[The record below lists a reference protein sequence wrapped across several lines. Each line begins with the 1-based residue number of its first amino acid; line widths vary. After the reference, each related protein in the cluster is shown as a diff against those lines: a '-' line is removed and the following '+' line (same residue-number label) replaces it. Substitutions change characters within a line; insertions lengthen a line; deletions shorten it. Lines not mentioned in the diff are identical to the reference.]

1 MLNIEFGNQFRGYN
15 ILVYLTLI
23 TSPPVTF
30 VIISALVIL
39 IALTLVSGA
48 SAYAYTEGVFD
59 DVIDLIEQD
68 EEVVEG
74 TIQEEPTII
83 ESELA
88 AFISLSTNFG
98 TNFYSMEEVDDG
110 DNNEVEEIVW
120 DNFTFQFDASES
132 VGNVENYTWDFGD
145 GNMFSGMDGSHSY
158 ELPGK
163 YLVTLTVRSSSENSD
178 SIQTEVI
185 VNFGGFVISD
195 NMECTCAPTAK
206 VTQIDLKVDP
216 EAKLISGETTVTHD
230 GSTEDCTQRLVIQL
244 CHLRVTIQEYSG
256 ESLVSEEVI
265 FDETFSTN
273 TKTVNFSINPNGN
286 NYKIL
291 LETDQIR
298 DWHKPNTEWFVK
310 Y

>member
-1 MLNIEFGNQFRGYN
+1 MLNIEFGNQFCGYN

-23 TSPPVTF
+23 TSPQVAIVKKT
-30 VIISALVIL
+30 SLVIL
-39 IALTLVSGA
+39 IALALVSGA

-68 EEVVEG
+68 EEVIED
-74 TIQEEPTII
+74 TIQEEPAII

-88 AFISLSTNFG
+88 ALISLNTNFG

-120 DNFTFQFDASES
+120 DNFTFQFDASGS
-132 VGNVENYTWDFGD
+132 TGNIVNYTWDFGD
-145 GNMFSGMDGSHSY
+145 GITFIGIEGSHSY

-163 YLVTLTVRSSSENSD
+163 YLVTMTVTSSYGNSD

-185 VNFGGFVISD
+185 VNFDGFVISD

-206 VTQIDLKVDP
+206 VTQIDLKIEP
-216 EAKLISGETTVTHD
+216 EATLVNGETTVTHD
-230 GSTEDCTQRLVIQL
+230 GSTEDCTQRLVIQQ

>member
-1 MLNIEFGNQFRGYN
+1 MC
-15 ILVYLTLI
+15 VVKK
-23 TSPPVTF
+23 TS
-30 VIISALVIL
+30 LVIL
-39 IALTLVSGA
+39 VALVLVSGA

-59 DVIDLIEQD
+59 QILELTED
-68 EEVVEG
+68 ETEVVESVVE
-74 TIQEEPTII
+74 EEPAVI
-83 ESELA
+83 ESDLS
-88 AFISLSTNFG
+88 AFISVNTNFG

-132 VGNVENYTWDFGD
+132 TGNIENYTWDFGD
-145 GNMFSGMDGSHSY
+145 GNILSGIQASHSY

-163 YLVTLTVRSSSENSD
+163 YMVTLSIISPDGNSASS
-178 SIQTEVI
+178 QTEII
-185 VNFGGFVISD
+185 VNFDGFVISD

-206 VTQIDLKVDP
+206 VTQIDLKIEP
-216 EAKLISGETTVTHD
+216 EADIVSGETTVTHD
-230 GSTEDCTQRLVIQL
+230 GSTEDCTQRLVIQK
-244 CHLRVTIQEYSG
+244 CHLRVTIQEFSG
-256 ESLVSEEVI
+256 ESVVSEEVI

-273 TKTVNFSINPNGN
+273 TKTVNFTINPNGN

-298 DWHKPNTEWFVK
+298 DWHKPNTEWFVQ

>member
-1 MLNIEFGNQFRGYN
+1 MAI
-15 ILVYLTLI
+15 VKK
-23 TSPPVTF
+23 TS
-30 VIISALVIL
+30 LVIL
-39 IALTLVSGA
+39 IALALVSGA
-48 SAYAYTEGVFD
+48 SAYAYSEGVFD
-59 DVIDLIEQD
+59 DVIDLMEQD
-68 EEVVEG
+68 EEVIED
-74 TIQEEPTII
+74 TIQEEPAII

-88 AFISLSTNFG
+88 ALISLNTNFG

-132 VGNVENYTWDFGD
+132 VGNIENYTWDFGD
-145 GNMFSGMDGSHSY
+145 GNMFSGIDGSHSY

-185 VNFGGFVISD
+185 VNFDGFVISD

-206 VTQIDLKVDP
+206 VTQIDLKVEP

-230 GSTEDCTQRLVIQL
+230 GSTEDCTQRLVIQQ

>member
-1 MLNIEFGNQFRGYN
+1 MKKTSLI
-15 ILVYLTLI
+15 ILT
-23 TSPPVTF
+23 
-30 VIISALVIL
+30 ALL
-39 IALTLVSGA
+39 LVSGA

-59 DVIDLIEQD
+59 QILELNED
-68 EEVVEG
+68 ETEVVESVVE
-74 TIQEEPTII
+74 EEPAII
-83 ESELA
+83 ESDLS
-88 AFISLSTNFG
+88 AFISVNTNFG

-132 VGNVENYTWDFGD
+132 TGNIENYTWDFGD
-145 GNMFSGMDGSHSY
+145 GNMFYDIEGSHSY

-163 YLVTLTVRSSSENSD
+163 YLATLTVISPVGNSA
-178 SIQTEVI
+178 SIQTEII
-185 VNFGGFVISD
+185 VNFDGFVISD

-206 VTQIDLKVDP
+206 VTQIDLKIEP
-216 EAKLISGETTVTHD
+216 EATLVNGETTVTHD
-230 GSTEDCTQRLVIQL
+230 GSTEDCTQRLIVQQ

-256 ESLVSEEVI
+256 GSVVSEEVI

-273 TKTVNFSINPNGN
+273 TKTVAFSFVPMNDN

-298 DWHKPNTEWFVK
+298 DWHKPNTAWFTE
-310 Y
+310 YRQ

>member
-1 MLNIEFGNQFRGYN
+1 MYLQC
-15 ILVYLTLI
+15 LTLI
-23 TSPPVTF
+23 TTPSVGI
-30 VIISALVIL
+30 VKKASLVIL
-39 IALTLVSGA
+39 ITLVLVSGA
-48 SAYAYTEGVFD
+48 SAYAFTEGIFD
-59 DVIDLIEQD
+59 GAIDLIEQD
-68 EEVVEG
+68 EEVVEN
-74 TIQEEPTII
+74 TVEEEPVVI
-83 ESELA
+83 EPELTA
-88 AFISLSTNFG
+88 LISLNTNLG

-132 VGNVENYTWDFGD
+132 KGNIENYTWDFGD
-145 GNMFSGMDGSHSY
+145 GNMIYGIEGSHSY

-163 YLVTLTVRSSSENSD
+163 YLATLTVISPIGNSA
-178 SIQTEVI
+178 SIQTEII
-185 VNFGGFVISD
+185 VNFDGFVISD

-206 VTQIDLKVDP
+206 VTQIDLKVEP

-230 GSTEDCTQRLVIQL
+230 GSTEDCTQRLVIQQ

-256 ESLVSEEVI
+256 ESLVSEDVI

-273 TKTVNFSINPNGN
+273 TKTVNFTINPNGN
-286 NYKIL
+286 NYRIL

>member
-1 MLNIEFGNQFRGYN
+1 MAI
-15 ILVYLTLI
+15 VKK
-23 TSPPVTF
+23 TS
-30 VIISALVIL
+30 LVIL
-39 IALTLVSGA
+39 IALALVSGA

-68 EEVVEG
+68 EEVVED
-74 TIQEEPTII
+74 TIQDEPVII
-83 ESELA
+83 ESELTA
-88 AFISLSTNFG
+88 LISLNTNFG
-98 TNFYSMEEVDDG
+98 TNFYSMEEIDDG
-110 DNNEVEEIVW
+110 DNNEVEEVVW

-132 VGNVENYTWDFGD
+132 TGNIVNYTWDFGD
-145 GNMFSGMDGSHSY
+145 GIMFSGIEGSHSY
-158 ELPGK
+158 ELPGNF
-163 YLVTLTVRSSSENSD
+163 LVTLTVTSSSGNSA

-185 VNFGGFVISD
+185 VNFDGFVISD

-206 VTQIDLKVDP
+206 VTLIDLKVEP
-216 EAKLISGETTVTHD
+216 EANLVSGETTVTHD
-230 GSTEDCTQRLVIQL
+230 GSTEDCTQRLIVQQ
-244 CHLRVTIQEYSG
+244 CHLRVTVQEFSG
-256 ESLVSEEVI
+256 GSVVSEEVI

-273 TKTVNFSINPNGN
+273 TKTVNFTINPNGN

>member
-1 MLNIEFGNQFRGYN
+1 MIQKLYSECNVF
-15 ILVYLTLI
+15 VYLTLI

-30 VIISALVIL
+30 VKKTSLVIL
-39 IALTLVSGA
+39 IALALVSGA

-88 AFISLSTNFG
+88 ALISLSTNFG

-132 VGNVENYTWDFGD
+132 VGNIENYTWDFGD
-145 GNMFSGMDGSHSY
+145 GNTFSGMDGSHSY

-185 VNFGGFVISD
+185 VNFDGFVISD

-206 VTQIDLKVDP
+206 VTQIDLKVEP

-230 GSTEDCTQRLVIQL
+230 GSTEDCTQRLVIQQ

>member
-1 MLNIEFGNQFRGYN
+1 MLNIEFGNQFCGYN

-23 TSPPVTF
+23 TSPQVAIVKKT
-30 VIISALVIL
+30 SLVIL
-39 IALTLVSGA
+39 IALALVSGA

-68 EEVVEG
+68 EEVIED
-74 TIQEEPTII
+74 TIQEEPAII

-88 AFISLSTNFG
+88 ALISLNTNFG

-132 VGNVENYTWDFGD
+132 VGNIENYTWDFGD

-185 VNFGGFVISD
+185 VNFDGFVISD

-206 VTQIDLKVDP
+206 VTQIDLKVEP

-230 GSTEDCTQRLVIQL
+230 GSTEDCTQRLVIQQ